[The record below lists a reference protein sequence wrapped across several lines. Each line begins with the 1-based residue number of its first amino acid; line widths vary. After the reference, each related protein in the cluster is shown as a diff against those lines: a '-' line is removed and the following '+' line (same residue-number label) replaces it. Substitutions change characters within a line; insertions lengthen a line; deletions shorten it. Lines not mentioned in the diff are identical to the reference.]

1 MKVKEVMH
9 QAPIAA
15 CAPESNLAA
24 AVDLLWTNDCG
35 SLPVMKDGFLVGML
49 TDRDIAIALG
59 TRNLRASEITVD
71 EVISHIGFTCAPDD
85 DVHSALKTMRT
96 HKVRRLPVLGKHGKL
111 EGLLCLNDV
120 ILRAHRVAHKPTDV
134 TYDDVVN
141 TLKAIGEH
149 RRPETETRPAAMAAA
164 V

>member
-9 QAPIAA
+9 QAPVA
-15 CAPESNLAA
+15 CSADLNLAA

-35 SLPVMKDGFLVGML
+35 ALPVLNKGLLEGVI

-59 TRNLRASEITVD
+59 TRNVPAGGITVGD
-71 EVISHIGFTCAPDD
+71 VISHQTFTCSPDD
-85 DVHSALKTMRT
+85 DVHQALKTMRT
-96 HKVRRLPVLGKHGKL
+96 HKVRRLPVIGRHGRL
-111 EGLLCLNDV
+111 EGMLCLNDIV
-120 ILRAHRVAHKPTDV
+120 LRSHRVARKPADV

-149 RRPETETRPAAMAAA
+149 RHTELQSNTAAMAAA

>member
-1 MKVKEVMH
+1 MKVKDVMF
-9 QAPIAA
+9 QAVQA
-15 CAPESNLAA
+15 CTPESTLAA
-24 AVDLLWTNDCG
+24 AVELLWTNDCG
-35 SLPVMKDGFLVGML
+35 ALPVVKDGILEGMI

-59 TRNLRASEITVD
+59 TRNLCPSDVTVG
-71 EVISHIGFTCAPDD
+71 EVISHQRFTCAPDD
-85 DVHSALKTMRT
+85 DVHQALKTMRT

-111 EGLLCLNDV
+111 EGILCLNDV
-120 ILRAHRVAHKPTDV
+120 VLRAHRVSHKPADV

-149 RRPETETRPAAMAAA
+149 RHLETEKPAAMAAA

>member
-9 QAPIAA
+9 QAPVA
-15 CAPESNLAA
+15 CSADLNLAA
-24 AVDLLWTNDCG
+24 AVHLLWTNDCG
-35 SLPVMKDGFLVGML
+35 ALPVLDNGLLEGVI

-59 TRNLRASEITVD
+59 TRNVPAGAITVG
-71 EVISHIGFTCAPDD
+71 EVISHERFTCAPDD
-85 DVHSALKTMRT
+85 DVHQALKTMRT
-96 HKVRRLPVLGKHGKL
+96 HKVRRLPVIGRQGKL
-111 EGLLCLNDV
+111 EGMLCLNDIV
-120 ILRAHRVAHKPTDV
+120 LRAHRVAHKPADV

-149 RRPETETRPAAMAAA
+149 RHGEAEKHTAAMTAA